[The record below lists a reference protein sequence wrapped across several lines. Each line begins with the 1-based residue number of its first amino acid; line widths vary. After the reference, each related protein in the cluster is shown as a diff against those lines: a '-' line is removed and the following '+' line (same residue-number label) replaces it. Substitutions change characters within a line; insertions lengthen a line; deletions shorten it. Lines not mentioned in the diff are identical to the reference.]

1 MINLNKFIQIYND
14 ILCKDEINYFIGNFN
29 ENYIDIQNLNN
40 NEIYLSFV
48 NNIKT

>member
-1 MINLNKFIQIYND
+1 MIKLNKFIQIYND

-40 NEIYLSFV
+40 NEIIYLF
-48 NNIKT
+48 